1 VACKVLV
8 EKILEVGDQR
18 SIAKIF
24 FVTAGVQNIG
34 IGIAILAFFLASS
47 NFHKIKIAT
56 VNLKSSILVWG
67 TKKFHKKKLKSPKD
81 MLKWSNFRRS
91 LGGSQGRGW
100 CMDPTHAPPPPS
112 IFSLQGITLAHLP
125 LKWHN
130 FIHIFDTVRAYP
142 NSPKTHYG
150 TLVL

>member
-18 SIAKIF
+18 SIVKIF

-56 VNLKSSILVWG
+56 VNLKSSILV
-67 TKKFHKKKLKSPKD
+67 
-81 MLKWSNFRRS
+81 
-91 LGGSQGRGW
+91 
-100 CMDPTHAPPPPS
+100 
-112 IFSLQGITLAHLP
+112 
-125 LKWHN
+125 
-130 FIHIFDTVRAYP
+130 
-142 NSPKTHYG
+142 
-150 TLVL
+150 